1 MNKKDAYLILA
12 HRNDYLFNTLIEL
25 LDNENND
32 IYIHMDKK
40 TKNINEEL
48 IKNKVKKS
56 NIYFVDRIKCNWGGF
71 SLVKAELNLLKE
83 ATKNNYRYYH
93 LLSGQDLPIKSQNE
107 IYDFFE
113 KHKGKQ
119 FISFQDEKFKF
130 EKRIKYYYPFQEIL
144 GRKSFKTLY
153 GRILSNTPIKLQNI
167 FKLYRNKNISFQ
179 KGDQWFSITNDFA
192 KYIIENEKKYKK
204 IFKNTYCSDEL
215 FIQTILINSKY
226 INDLYSNEYNNSK
239 VSTKRFIDWNRGT
252 PYVWKKDD
260 FNELISSEALYARKF
275 DEKTDKEIINKI
287 KLHLSK

>member
-71 SLVKAELNLLKE
+71 SLVKAELNLLEE

-226 INDLYSNEYNNSK
+226 INDLYSNEYNNPK

-252 PYVWKKDD
+252 PYVWEKDD

-275 DEKTDKEIINKI
+275 DENIDKEIIDKI